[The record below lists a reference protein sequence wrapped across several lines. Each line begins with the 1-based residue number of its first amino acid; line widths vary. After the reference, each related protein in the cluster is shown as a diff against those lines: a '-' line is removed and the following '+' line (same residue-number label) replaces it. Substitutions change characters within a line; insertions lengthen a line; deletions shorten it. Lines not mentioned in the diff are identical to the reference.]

1 MSVKIV
7 ITGGLGFIGSHLV
20 RWILTHQPPV
30 EIINVDAL
38 TYAGNLANLAEYADD
53 PRYQWQ
59 RVSITDRPGLDQVFQ
74 AHGPIDAVI
83 HLAAES
89 HVDRSIQS
97 GVPFVHTN
105 VLGTQTLLEVAR
117 SHGVG
122 RFLHVSTDEVY
133 GTLKESG
140 YFREETP
147 LAPNSPYSASKA
159 GSDLLARA
167 AFETYGQ
174 DVVIT
179 RCSNNYGP
187 YQFPE
192 KMLPLFITNGLDGKP
207 WPLYGDGLHVR
218 DWLYVEDH
226 VRALWSV
233 LDRGRAGEIYNI
245 GGHNERSNREVADAL
260 AGLMDL
266 PKSVIVTV
274 ADRPGHDRR
283 YAIDSRKIQT
293 ELGWRP
299 ETPWDQGLARTVD
312 WYRSHREWW
321 EGIKDG
327 RYQEYYRKQYGTLS

>member
-1 MSVKIV
+1 MKIV

-20 RWILTHQPPV
+20 RWILKHQSTV

-38 TYAGNLANLAEYADD
+38 TYAGNLANLAEFDED
-53 PRYQWQ
+53 TRYQWH
-59 RVSITDRPGLDQVFQ
+59 RVSITDRSGLDQVFE
-74 AHGPIDAVI
+74 AHGPIDAVM

-105 VLGTQTLLEVAR
+105 VLGTQILLEVAR
-117 SHGVG
+117 THGVG

-192 KMLPLFITNGLDGKP
+192 KMIPLFITNGLDGTP
-207 WPLYGDGLHVR
+207 WPLYGDGLNVR

-226 VRALWSV
+226 VRALWGV
-233 LDRGRAGEIYNI
+233 LDRGRAGEVYNI
-245 GGHNERSNREVADAL
+245 GGNNERSNREVADAL
-260 AGLMDL
+260 ADLMDL
-266 PKSVIVTV
+266 PKSVIVPV

-283 YAIDSRKIQT
+283 YAIDASKIQN

-299 ETPWDQGLARTVD
+299 EMPWDQGLARTVD
-312 WYRSHREWW
+312 WYRSHRDWW
-321 EGIKDG
+321 ERIKNG
-327 RYQEYYRKQYGTLS
+327 TYQEYYRKQYGTLS